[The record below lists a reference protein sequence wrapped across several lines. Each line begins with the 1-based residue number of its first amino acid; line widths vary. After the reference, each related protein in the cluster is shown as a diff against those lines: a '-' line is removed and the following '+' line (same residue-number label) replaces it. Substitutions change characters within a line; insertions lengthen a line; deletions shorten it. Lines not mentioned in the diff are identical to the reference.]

1 MGYKQSEYG
10 YNYRFLSSHLCCI
23 NFKTVKIMQT
33 NQNKVA
39 LISGANT
46 GVGFQIAKAL
56 IENGYVVYVGSR
68 DKKKGKAAAEQLGEQ
83 AHMIQLDITDPKS
96 IKSAVETVEREY
108 GYLTLLV
115 NNAAVSHAGEQGRT
129 MEEILDSQ
137 RASIVPIV
145 ELKTV
150 WETNV
155 FGTLALT
162 QAFIP
167 LLHRAKNGRIVTI
180 SSALGSLTINANPE
194 NPYRYSFDAVYGAS
208 KTALNGIFL
217 SLAID
222 LEKTG
227 IKVHL
232 VSPGFTA
239 TALNNFQGTDSVE
252 VGSIEPI
259 RVALAEDLP
268 TGSFTGPE
276 NFSGNGNNLAW

>member
-1 MGYKQSEYG
+1 
-10 YNYRFLSSHLCCI
+10 
-23 NFKTVKIMQT
+23 MQT
-33 NQNKVA
+33 NKNKVA
-39 LISGANT
+39 LVSGANT

-56 IENGYVVYVGSR
+56 VENGYIVYIGSR
-68 DKKKGKAAAEQLGEQ
+68 DKQKVDAAVAQLGGS
-83 AHMIQLDITDPKS
+83 ARAIQLDITDNES
-96 IKSAVETVEREY
+96 IRTTVETIEREY

-115 NNAAVSHAGEQGRT
+115 NNAAVSHVGKQGRT
-129 MEEILDSQ
+129 MEEVLDSQ
-137 RASIVPIV
+137 RASIVPIN
-145 ELKTV
+145 ELKAV

-162 QAFIP
+162 QTSLP
-167 LLHRAKNGRIVTI
+167 LLHKAESARIVTV

-194 NPYRYSFDAVYGAS
+194 NPFRTSFDAVYGAS

-222 LEKTG
+222 LEKTN

-239 TALNNFQGTDSVE
+239 TALNNFQGTDTVEEGSV
-252 VGSIEPI
+252 EPI

-268 TGSFTGPE
+268 TGSFTGPA
-276 NFSGNGNNLAW
+276 NFGRTDTTLPW

>member
-1 MGYKQSEYG
+1 
-10 YNYRFLSSHLCCI
+10 
-23 NFKTVKIMQT
+23 MQT
-33 NQNKVA
+33 NENKVA
-39 LISGANT
+39 LVSGTNT

-56 IENGYVVYVGSR
+56 VENGYTVYAGSR
-68 DKKKGKAAAEQLGEQ
+68 DLQKGQAAVEQLG
-83 AHMIQLDITDPKS
+83 ASAIAVQLDITDKES
-96 IKSAVETVEREY
+96 IRTAVKTIEDET

-115 NNAAVSHAGEQGRT
+115 NNAAVSHAGVPGRT
-129 MEEILDSQ
+129 MEEVLGSQ
-137 RASIVPIV
+137 RASIVPIE

-162 QAFIP
+162 QACLP
-167 LLHRAKNGRIVTI
+167 LLQKASKARIVTV
-180 SSALGSLTINANPE
+180 SSALGSLTINANPDY
-194 NPYRYSFDAVYGAS
+194 PYRSNFDAAYGAS

-222 LEKTG
+222 LADTG
-227 IKVHL
+227 ITVHM

-252 VGSIEPI
+252 EGSKEPI

-268 TGSFTGPE
+268 TGSFTGPA
-276 NFSGNGNNLAW
+276 NFSGENNILPW